1 MTYSE
6 LNHWLM
12 RQILVPKRLQSVCFG
27 LILFLMISARKHS
40 LQAAGKFA
48 GLHSSQFS
56 RFLLNHQ
63 DLAKTSLSQLSRK
76 QSKIL
81 AKRIRFLA
89 NNKLAWKIAII
100 IDSTLQTRFNR
111 HSDNVKRF
119 NHGAGFVIGHQ
130 WTNIVLM
137 INDQVIPLPPIPFH
151 SKRYCRLNK
160 IQYQTENTLVCRF
173 LRELNLEEY
182 IGVHDPKHVVVLA
195 DSGYDSKDIEKT
207 VASKKWHYII
217 ALKKKRTVKTLKIYE
232 DTTKSKGW
240 LQVAILFKKYRC
252 LKWST
257 VRVPVNSTRKK
268 RMEFRVRQITGYLR
282 NVGKTQLI
290 CSEFKKRPQGRRK
303 YLACNDF
310 KATPRQILMGYRLR
324 WAIEIFHK
332 HIKMFLGFEDVAT
345 KLFAAVESHVHWI
358 YCAYILMNLC
368 PIRGVE
374 KNGSIAQKQEVIS
387 AIVRL
392 REKSRVKQLLTRF
405 SGVDVYKNEL
415 QQALAVVLSR

>member
-6 LNHWLM
+6 LNHWLR
-12 RQILVPKRLQSVCFG
+12 RQIPVPKRLQNVCFG

-40 LQAAGKFA
+40 LKAASQFS
-48 GLHSSQFS
+48 GLHISQFS
-56 RFLLNHQ
+56 RFLLNHRN
-63 DLAKTSLSQLSRK
+63 LAIASLSQLSRK
-76 QSKIL
+76 QSKVL
-81 AKRIRFLA
+81 AKRMRFLA
-89 NNKLAWKIAII
+89 NNKLPWKIAII
-100 IDSTLQTRFNR
+100 IDSTLQTRFSR

-130 WTNIVLM
+130 WTNIVLI

-160 IQYQTENTLVCRF
+160 IQYETENVLVCKY

-207 VASKKWHYII
+207 IASKKWIYII
-217 ALKKKRTVKTLKIYE
+217 VLKKNRTVKTVKLYE
-232 DTTKSKGW
+232 NTAKSKGW

-268 RMEFRVRQITGYLR
+268 RMEFRVRQITGYLH

-310 KATPRQILMGYRLR
+310 KAAPRQILIGYRLR

-345 KLFAAVESHVHWI
+345 KWFAAVESHVHWV

-368 PIRGVE
+368 PIRGVD
-374 KNGSIAQKQEVIS
+374 KNGSIAQKQEVINH
-387 AIVRL
+387 IVRL
-392 REKSRVKQLLTRF
+392 REKSRVRQLLTRF
-405 SGVDVYKNEL
+405 NGVDVYKNEL
-415 QQALAVVLSR
+415 QQALAVA

>member
-6 LNHWLM
+6 LNHWLR
-12 RQILVPKRLQSVCFG
+12 RQIPVPKRLQFVCFG

-40 LQAAGKFA
+40 LKAAGQFV

-56 RFLLNHQ
+56 RFLFNHL
-63 DLAKTSLSQLSRK
+63 DLAKASLSQLSRK
-76 QSKIL
+76 QAKIL
-81 AKRIRFLA
+81 AKRMRFLA
-89 NNKLAWKIAII
+89 NNKLPWKLAII

-130 WTNIVLM
+130 WTNIVLY
-137 INDQVIPLPPIPFH
+137 INGQVIPLPPIPFH
-151 SKRYCRLNK
+151 TKLYCRSNK
-160 IQYQTENTLVCRF
+160 IQYETENVLVCKY
-173 LRELNLEEY
+173 LWELDLEQY
-182 IGVHDPKHVVVLA
+182 IGAHDLKHVVVLA
-195 DSGYDSKDIEKT
+195 DSGYDTKDIEKT
-207 VASKKWHYII
+207 IASKKWRYII
-217 ALKKKRTVKTLKIYE
+217 ALKKKRTVKTVKIFE
-232 DTTKSKGW
+232 DTPKSKGW

-303 YLACNDF
+303 YLACNDI

-345 KLFAAVESHVHWI
+345 KSFAAVESHVHWI

-368 PIRGVE
+368 PIRGFDE
-374 KNGSIAQKQEVIS
+374 NGSIAQKQEVIS
-387 AIVRL
+387 HIVRL
-392 REKSRVKQLLTRF
+392 REKSSVRQLLTRF
-405 SGVDVYKNEL
+405 NGVEVYKSQL
-415 QQALAVVLSR
+415 QEALAVS

>member
-6 LNHWLM
+6 LNHWLR
-12 RQILVPKRLQSVCFG
+12 RQIPVPKRLQNVCFG

-40 LQAAGKFA
+40 LKAASQFS
-48 GLHSSQFS
+48 GLHISQFS
-56 RFLLNHQ
+56 RFLLNHRN
-63 DLAKTSLSQLSRK
+63 LAIASLSQLSRK
-76 QSKIL
+76 QSKVL
-81 AKRIRFLA
+81 AKRMRFLA
-89 NNKLAWKIAII
+89 NNKLPCKIAII
-100 IDSTLQTRFNR
+100 IDSTLQTRFSR

-130 WTNIVLM
+130 WTNIVLI

-151 SKRYCRLNK
+151 SKRYCRSNK
-160 IQYQTENTLVCRF
+160 IQYQTENTLVCQY
-173 LRELNLEEY
+173 LRQLNLEEY

-207 VASKKWHYII
+207 IASKKWIYII
-217 ALKKKRTVKTLKIYE
+217 ALKKNRTVKTVKLYE
-232 DTTKSKGW
+232 NTAKSKGW

-268 RMEFRVRQITGYLR
+268 RMEFRIRQITGYLR

-310 KATPRQILMGYRLR
+310 KAAPRQILIGYRLR

-345 KLFAAVESHVHWI
+345 KRFAAVESHVHWV

-368 PIRGVE
+368 PIRGVD

-387 AIVRL
+387 HIVRL
-392 REKSRVKQLLTRF
+392 REKSRVRQLLTRF
-405 SGVDVYKNEL
+405 NGVDVYKNEL
-415 QQALAVVLSR
+415 QQALAVA

>member
-6 LNHWLM
+6 LNHWLR
-12 RQILVPKRLQSVCFG
+12 RQIPVPKRLQTVCFG

-40 LQAAGKFA
+40 LKAAGQFA

-56 RFLLNHQ
+56 RFLLKHLG
-63 DLAKTSLSQLSRK
+63 LAKASLSQLSRK
-76 QSKIL
+76 QAKIL
-81 AKRIRFLA
+81 AKRMRFLA
-89 NNKLAWKIAII
+89 NNKLPWKIAII

-130 WTNIVLM
+130 WTNIVLY
-137 INDQVIPLPPIPFH
+137 INGQVIPLSPIPFH
-151 SKRYCRLNK
+151 SKRYCRSNK
-160 IQYQTENTLVCRF
+160 IQYETENVLVCRY
-173 LRELNLEEY
+173 LRELDLDQY
-182 IGVHDPKHVVVLA
+182 IGPHDPKHVVVLA
-195 DSGYDSKDIEKT
+195 DSGYDTKDIEKT
-207 VASKKWHYII
+207 IASKTWHYII
-217 ALKKKRTVKTLKIYE
+217 ALKKKRTVKTIKLFE
-232 DTTKSKGW
+232 GTPKSKGW
-240 LQVAILFKKYRC
+240 LQVAVLFKKYRC

-310 KATPRQILMGYRLR
+310 KTTPRQILKGYRLR

-345 KLFAAVESHVHWI
+345 KRFVAVESHVHWI
-358 YCAYILMNLC
+358 YCAYLLMKLC
-368 PIRGVE
+368 PIRGFDE
-374 KNGSIAQKQEVIS
+374 NGSIAQKQEVIS
-387 AIVRL
+387 HIVRL
-392 REKSRVKQLLTRF
+392 REKSRVRQLLTRF
-405 SGVDVYKNEL
+405 NGVEVYKSQL
-415 QQALAVVLSR
+415 QEALAVA

>member
-6 LNHWLM
+6 LNHWLR
-12 RQILVPKRLQSVCFG
+12 RQIPVPKRLQNVCFG

-40 LQAAGKFA
+40 LKAASQFS
-48 GLHSSQFS
+48 GLHISQFS
-56 RFLLNHQ
+56 RFLLNHRN
-63 DLAKTSLSQLSRK
+63 LAIASLSQLSRK
-76 QSKIL
+76 QSKVL
-81 AKRIRFLA
+81 AKRMRFLA
-89 NNKLAWKIAII
+89 NNKLPWKIAII
-100 IDSTLQTRFNR
+100 IDSTLQTRFSR

-160 IQYQTENTLVCRF
+160 IQYETENVLVCKY

-207 VASKKWHYII
+207 IASKKWIYII
-217 ALKKKRTVKTLKIYE
+217 ALKKNRTVKTVKLYE
-232 DTTKSKGW
+232 NTAKSKGW

-268 RMEFRVRQITGYLR
+268 RMEFRIRQITGYLR

-310 KATPRQILMGYRLR
+310 KAAPRQILIGYRLR

-345 KLFAAVESHVHWI
+345 KWFAAVESHVHWV

-368 PIRGVE
+368 PIRGVD

-387 AIVRL
+387 HIVRL
-392 REKSRVKQLLTRF
+392 REKSRVRQLLTRF
-405 SGVDVYKNEL
+405 NGVDVYKNEL
-415 QQALAVVLSR
+415 QQALAVA

>member
-6 LNHWLM
+6 INHWIK
-12 RQILVPKRLQSVCFG
+12 RQIPIPKRLQTVCFG

-40 LQAAGKFA
+40 LKAASQFT
-48 GLHSSQFS
+48 GLNSSQFS
-56 RFLLNHQ
+56 RFLLNHRN
-63 DLAKTSLSQLSRK
+63 LAITSLSQLSRK
-76 QSKIL
+76 QAKIL
-81 AKRIRFLA
+81 AKRMRFLA
-89 NNKLAWKIAII
+89 NNKLPWKIAII

-130 WTNIVLM
+130 WTNIVLY
-137 INDQVIPLPPIPFH
+137 INGQVIPLPPIPFH

-160 IQYQTENTLVCRF
+160 IQYQTENTLVCQY

-182 IGVHDPKHVVVLA
+182 IGVHDSKHVVVLA

-207 VASKKWHYII
+207 IASQRWNYII
-217 ALKKKRTVKTLKIYE
+217 ALKKKRTVKTAKIFKN
-232 DTTKSKGW
+232 TTKSKGW

-282 NVGKTQLI
+282 NVGKTQLV

-310 KATPRQILMGYRLR
+310 TAAPRQILIGYRLR

-345 KLFAAVESHVHWI
+345 KWFAAVESHVHWV
-358 YCAYILMNLC
+358 YCAYILMNQC
-368 PIRGVE
+368 PIRGVN
-374 KNGSIAQKQEVIS
+374 KISSIAQKQEVIS
-387 AIVRL
+387 HIVRL
-392 REKSRVKQLLTRF
+392 REKSRVRQLLTRF
-405 SGVDVYKNEL
+405 NGVEDYMSEL
-415 QQALAVVLSR
+415 QQALAVA

>member
-6 LNHWLM
+6 LNHWLR
-12 RQILVPKRLQSVCFG
+12 RQIPVPKRLQNVCFG

-40 LQAAGKFA
+40 LKAASQFS
-48 GLHSSQFS
+48 GLHISQFS
-56 RFLLNHQ
+56 RFLLNHRN
-63 DLAKTSLSQLSRK
+63 LAKTSLSQLSRK
-76 QSKIL
+76 QSKAL
-81 AKRIRFLA
+81 AKRMRFLA
-89 NNKLAWKIAII
+89 NNKLSWKIAII
-100 IDSTLQTRFNR
+100 IDSTLQTRFSR

-137 INDQVIPLPPIPFH
+137 INDQVIPLPPIAFH

-160 IQYQTENTLVCRF
+160 IQYETENVLVCKY
-173 LRELNLEEY
+173 LRELSLEEY
-182 IGVHDPKHVVVLA
+182 IGAHDPKHVVVLA
-195 DSGYDSKDIEKT
+195 DSGYDTKNIEKT
-207 VASKKWHYII
+207 IALKKWHYII
-217 ALKKKRTVKTLKIYE
+217 ALKKKRTVKTLKLYE
-232 DTTKSKGW
+232 NTTKSKGW
-240 LQVAILFKKYRC
+240 LQVAILFKRYRC

-310 KATPRQILMGYRLR
+310 KAVPRQILMGYRLR

-345 KLFAAVESHVHWI
+345 KWFAAVESHVHWV

-368 PIRGVE
+368 PIRGVD
-374 KNGSIAQKQEVIS
+374 KNGSIAQKQEMIS
-387 AIVRL
+387 HIARL
-392 REKSRVKQLLTRF
+392 REKSRVRQLLTRF
-405 SGVDVYKNEL
+405 NGIEIYKGEL
-415 QQALAVVLSR
+415 QQALAVA

>member
-6 LNHWLM
+6 LNHWLR
-12 RQILVPKRLQSVCFG
+12 RQIPVPKRLQTVCFG

-40 LQAAGKFA
+40 LKAAGQFA

-56 RFLLNHQ
+56 RFLLKHLG
-63 DLAKTSLSQLSRK
+63 LAKASLSQLSRK
-76 QSKIL
+76 QAKIL
-81 AKRIRFLA
+81 AKRMRFLA
-89 NNKLAWKIAII
+89 NNKLPWKIAII

-130 WTNIVLM
+130 WTNIVLY
-137 INDQVIPLPPIPFH
+137 INGQVIPLSPIPFH
-151 SKRYCRLNK
+151 SKRYCRSNK
-160 IQYQTENTLVCRF
+160 IQYETENVLVCRY
-173 LRELNLEEY
+173 LRELDLDQY
-182 IGVHDPKHVVVLA
+182 IGPHDPKHVVVLA
-195 DSGYDSKDIEKT
+195 DSGYDTKDIEKT
-207 VASKKWHYII
+207 IASKTWHYII
-217 ALKKKRTVKTLKIYE
+217 ALKKKRTVKTIKLFE
-232 DTTKSKGW
+232 GTPKSKGW
-240 LQVAILFKKYRC
+240 LQVAVLFKKYRC

-310 KATPRQILMGYRLR
+310 KATPRQILKGYRLR

-345 KLFAAVESHVHWI
+345 KRFVAVESHVHWI
-358 YCAYILMNLC
+358 YCAYLLMKLC
-368 PIRGVE
+368 PIRGFDE
-374 KNGSIAQKQEVIS
+374 NGSIAQKQEVIS
-387 AIVRL
+387 HIVRL
-392 REKSRVKQLLTRF
+392 REKSRVRQLLTRF
-405 SGVDVYKNEL
+405 NGVEVYKSQL
-415 QQALAVVLSR
+415 QEALAVA

>member
-6 LNHWLM
+6 LNHWLR
-12 RQILVPKRLQSVCFG
+12 RQIPVPKRLQNVCFG

-40 LQAAGKFA
+40 LKAASQFS
-48 GLHSSQFS
+48 GLHISQFS
-56 RFLLNHQ
+56 RFLLNHRN
-63 DLAKTSLSQLSRK
+63 LAIASLSQLSRK
-76 QSKIL
+76 QSKVL
-81 AKRIRFLA
+81 AKRMRFLA
-89 NNKLAWKIAII
+89 NNKLPWKIAII
-100 IDSTLQTRFNR
+100 IDSTLQTRFSR

-130 WTNIVLM
+130 WTNIVLI

-160 IQYQTENTLVCRF
+160 IQYETENVLVCKY

-182 IGVHDPKHVVVLA
+182 IGSHDPKHVVVLA

-207 VASKKWHYII
+207 IASKKWIYII
-217 ALKKKRTVKTLKIYE
+217 ALKKNRTVKTVKLYE
-232 DTTKSKGW
+232 NTAKSKGW

-268 RMEFRVRQITGYLR
+268 RMEFRIRQITGYLR

-310 KATPRQILMGYRLR
+310 KAAPRQILIGYRLR

-345 KLFAAVESHVHWI
+345 KWFAAVESHVHWV

-368 PIRGVE
+368 PIRGVD

-387 AIVRL
+387 HIVRL
-392 REKSRVKQLLTRF
+392 REKSRVRQLLTRF
-405 SGVDVYKNEL
+405 NGVDVYKNEL
-415 QQALAVVLSR
+415 QQALAVA

>member
-6 LNHWLM
+6 LNHWLR
-12 RQILVPKRLQSVCFG
+12 RQIPVPKRLQNVCFG

-40 LQAAGKFA
+40 LKAASQFS
-48 GLHSSQFS
+48 GLHISQFS
-56 RFLLNHQ
+56 RFLLNHRN
-63 DLAKTSLSQLSRK
+63 LAIASLSQLSRK
-76 QSKIL
+76 QSKVL
-81 AKRIRFLA
+81 AKRMRFLA
-89 NNKLAWKIAII
+89 NNKLPWKIAII
-100 IDSTLQTRFNR
+100 IDSTLQTRFSR

-130 WTNIVLM
+130 WTNIVLI

-160 IQYQTENTLVCRF
+160 IQYETENVLVCKY

-195 DSGYDSKDIEKT
+195 DSGYDSKNIEKT
-207 VASKKWHYII
+207 IASKKWIYII
-217 ALKKKRTVKTLKIYE
+217 VLKKNRTVKTVKLYE
-232 DTTKSKGW
+232 NTAKSKGW

-268 RMEFRVRQITGYLR
+268 RMEFRIRQITGYLR

-310 KATPRQILMGYRLR
+310 KAAPRQILIGYRLR

-345 KLFAAVESHVHWI
+345 KWFAAVESHVHWV

-368 PIRGVE
+368 PIRGVD
-374 KNGSIAQKQEVIS
+374 KNGSIAQKQEVINH
-387 AIVRL
+387 IVRL
-392 REKSRVKQLLTRF
+392 REKSRVRQLLTRF
-405 SGVDVYKNEL
+405 NGVDVYKNEL
-415 QQALAVVLSR
+415 QQALAVA

>member
-6 LNHWLM
+6 LNHWLR
-12 RQILVPKRLQSVCFG
+12 RQIPVPKRLQSVCFG

-40 LQAAGKFA
+40 LKAAGQFA

-56 RFLLNHQ
+56 RFLSKHLG
-63 DLAKTSLSQLSRK
+63 LAKASLSHLSHK
-76 QSKIL
+76 QAKIL
-81 AKRIRFLA
+81 AKRMRFLA
-89 NNKLAWKIAII
+89 NNKLSWKIAII

-130 WTNIVLM
+130 WTNIVLY
-137 INDQVIPLPPIPFH
+137 INGQVIPLSPIPFH
-151 SKRYCRLNK
+151 SKRYCRSTK
-160 IQYQTENTLVCRF
+160 IQYETENVLVCRY
-173 LRELNLEEY
+173 LRQLDLDQY
-182 IGVHDPKHVVVLA
+182 IGAHDPKHVVVLA
-195 DSGYDSKDIEKT
+195 DSGYDTKDIEKT
-207 VASKKWHYII
+207 VASKTWHYII
-217 ALKKKRTVKTLKIYE
+217 ALKKKRTVKTVKIFE
-232 DTTKSKGW
+232 DTPKSKEW

-310 KATPRQILMGYRLR
+310 KATPRQVLMGYRLR

-345 KLFAAVESHVHWI
+345 KRFTAVESHVHWI
-358 YCAYILMNLC
+358 YCAYILMKLC
-368 PIRGVE
+368 PIRGFDE
-374 KNGSIAQKQEVIS
+374 NGSIAQKQEVLS
-387 AIVRL
+387 HIVRL
-392 REKSRVKQLLTRF
+392 REKSRVRQLLTRF
-405 SGVDVYKNEL
+405 NGVEVYKSQL
-415 QQALAVVLSR
+415 QEALAVA

>member
-6 LNHWLM
+6 LNHWLR
-12 RQILVPKRLQSVCFG
+12 RQIPVPKRLQIVCFG

-40 LQAAGKFA
+40 LKAAGQFA
-48 GLHSSQFS
+48 DLHSSQFS
-56 RFLLNHQ
+56 RFLLKHLG
-63 DLAKTSLSQLSRK
+63 LAKASLSQLSRK
-76 QSKIL
+76 QAKIL
-81 AKRIRFLA
+81 AKKMRFLA
-89 NNKLAWKIAII
+89 NNKLPWKIAII

-130 WTNIVLM
+130 WTNIVLY
-137 INDQVIPLPPIPFH
+137 INGQVIPLSPIPFH
-151 SKRYCRLNK
+151 SKRYCRSTK
-160 IQYQTENTLVCRF
+160 IQYETENVLVCRY
-173 LRELNLEEY
+173 LRQLDLDPY
-182 IGVHDPKHVVVLA
+182 IGAHDPKHVVVLA
-195 DSGYDSKDIEKT
+195 DSGYDTKDIEKT
-207 VASKKWHYII
+207 IASKTWHYII
-217 ALKKKRTVKTLKIYE
+217 ALKKKRTVKTVKLFE
-232 DTTKSKGW
+232 GTPKSKGW
-240 LQVAILFKKYRC
+240 LQVAVLFKKYRC

-310 KATPRQILMGYRLR
+310 KATPRQILKGYRLR

-345 KLFAAVESHVHWI
+345 KRFVAVESHVHWI
-358 YCAYILMNLC
+358 YCAYLLMKLC
-368 PIRGVE
+368 PIRGFDE
-374 KNGSIAQKQEVIS
+374 NGSIAQKQEVIS
-387 AIVRL
+387 HIVRL
-392 REKSRVKQLLTRF
+392 REKSRVRQLLTRF
-405 SGVDVYKNEL
+405 NGVEVYKSQL
-415 QQALAVVLSR
+415 QEALAVA

>member
-6 LNHWLM
+6 LNHWLR
-12 RQILVPKRLQSVCFG
+12 RQIPVPKRLQNVCFG
-27 LILFLMISARKHS
+27 LILFLMISDRKHS
-40 LQAAGKFA
+40 LKAASQFS
-48 GLHSSQFS
+48 GLHISQFS
-56 RFLLNHQ
+56 RFLLNHRN
-63 DLAKTSLSQLSRK
+63 LAIASLSQLSRK
-76 QSKIL
+76 QSKVL
-81 AKRIRFLA
+81 AKRMRFLA
-89 NNKLAWKIAII
+89 NNKLPWKIAII
-100 IDSTLQTRFNR
+100 IDSTLQTRFSR

-130 WTNIVLM
+130 WTNIVLI

-160 IQYQTENTLVCRF
+160 IQYETENVLVCKY

-207 VASKKWHYII
+207 IASKKWIYII
-217 ALKKKRTVKTLKIYE
+217 ALKKNRTVKTVKLYE
-232 DTTKSKGW
+232 NTAKSKGW

-268 RMEFRVRQITGYLR
+268 RMEFRIRQITGYLR

-310 KATPRQILMGYRLR
+310 KAAPRQILIGYRLR

-345 KLFAAVESHVHWI
+345 KWFAAVESHVHWV

-368 PIRGVE
+368 PIRGVD

-387 AIVRL
+387 HIVRL
-392 REKSRVKQLLTRF
+392 REKSRVRQLLTRF
-405 SGVDVYKNEL
+405 NGVDVYKNEL
-415 QQALAVVLSR
+415 QQALAVA

>member
-1 MTYSE
+1 MTYYE
-6 LNHWLM
+6 LNRWLR
-12 RQILVPKRLQSVCFG
+12 RQIQVPKRLQSVCFG
-27 LILFLMISARKHS
+27 LILFLMVSARKHS
-40 LQAAGKFA
+40 LKAAAQFV

-63 DLAKTSLSQLSRK
+63 GLAKASLSQLSRK
-76 QSKIL
+76 QSKAL
-81 AKRIRFLA
+81 AKRMRFLA
-89 NNKLAWKIAII
+89 DNRLPWQIAII
-100 IDSTLQTRFNR
+100 IDSTLQTRFSR
-111 HSDNVKRF
+111 HGDNVKRF

-160 IQYQTENTLVCRF
+160 IQYQTENTLVCQY
-173 LRELNLEEY
+173 LRELNLEEF
-182 IGVHDPKHVVVLA
+182 IGVHDSKRVIVLA
-195 DSGYDSKDIEKT
+195 DSGYDTKDIEKT
-207 VASKKWHYII
+207 IASKKWHYII
-217 ALKKKRTVKTLKIYE
+217 ALKKKRTVKTTRIF
-232 DTTKSKGW
+232 DNTTKSKGW
-240 LQVAILFKKYRC
+240 LQVAILFKRYRW

-268 RMEFRVRQITGYLR
+268 RMEFRIRQITGYLR

-303 YLACNDF
+303 YLACNDL
-310 KATPRQILMGYRLR
+310 KATPRQILIGYRLR

-332 HIKMFLGFEDVAT
+332 QIKMFLGFEDAAT
-345 KLFAAVESHVHWI
+345 KSFAAVESHVHWV

-374 KNGSIAQKQEVIS
+374 KNNSIAQRQEVIS
-387 AIVRL
+387 HIVGL
-392 REKSRVKQLLTRF
+392 REKSRIRQLLTQF
-405 SGVDVYKNEL
+405 SGVEVYKNEL
-415 QQALAVVLSR
+415 QQVLEGI

>member
-6 LNHWLM
+6 LNHWLR
-12 RQILVPKRLQSVCFG
+12 RQIPVPKRLQNVCFG

-40 LQAAGKFA
+40 LKAASQFS
-48 GLHSSQFS
+48 GLHISQFS
-56 RFLLNHQ
+56 RFLLNHRN
-63 DLAKTSLSQLSRK
+63 LAIASLSQLSRK
-76 QSKIL
+76 QSKVL
-81 AKRIRFLA
+81 AKRMRFLA
-89 NNKLAWKIAII
+89 NNKLPWKIAII
-100 IDSTLQTRFNR
+100 IDSTLQTRFSR

-130 WTNIVLM
+130 WTNIVLI

-160 IQYQTENTLVCRF
+160 IQYETENVLVCKY

-195 DSGYDSKDIEKT
+195 DSGYDSKNIEKT
-207 VASKKWHYII
+207 IASKKWIYII
-217 ALKKKRTVKTLKIYE
+217 VLKKNRTVKTVKLYE
-232 DTTKSKGW
+232 NTAKSKGW

-310 KATPRQILMGYRLR
+310 KAAPRQILIGYRLR

-345 KLFAAVESHVHWI
+345 KWFAAVESHVHWV

-368 PIRGVE
+368 PIRGVD
-374 KNGSIAQKQEVIS
+374 KNGSIAQKQEVINH
-387 AIVRL
+387 IVRL
-392 REKSRVKQLLTRF
+392 REKSRVRQLLTRF
-405 SGVDVYKNEL
+405 NGVDVYKNEL
-415 QQALAVVLSR
+415 QQALAVA

>member
-6 LNHWLM
+6 LNHWIR
-12 RQILVPKRLQSVCFG
+12 RQIPAPKRLQTVCFG

-40 LQAAGKFA
+40 LKAASQFS
-48 GLHSSQFS
+48 GLHISQFS
-56 RFLLNHQ
+56 RFLSNHP
-63 DLAKTSLSQLSRK
+63 DLAKSSLSQLSRK
-76 QSKIL
+76 QSKTL
-81 AKRIRFLA
+81 AKRMRFLA
-89 NNKLAWKIAII
+89 NNKLPWKIAII
-100 IDSTLQTRFNR
+100 IDSTLQTRFSR

-160 IQYQTENTLVCRF
+160 IQYQTENTLVCQY

-217 ALKKKRTVKTLKIYE
+217 ALKKKRTVKTVKIFE
-232 DTTKSKGW
+232 NTIKSKGW
-240 LQVAILFKKYRC
+240 IQVAILFKKYRC

-282 NVGKTQLI
+282 NVGKTQLV

-332 HIKMFLGFEDVAT
+332 HIKMFLGFEDVAAKWFT
-345 KLFAAVESHVHWI
+345 AVESHVHWI

-374 KNGSIAQKQEVIS
+374 KSGSIVQKQELIS
-387 AIVRL
+387 RIVML
-392 REKSRVKQLLTRF
+392 REKSRVRQLLTRF
-405 SGVDVYKNEL
+405 NGIDAFKNEL
-415 QQALAVVLSR
+415 QQALETL

>member
-1 MTYSE
+1 
-6 LNHWLM
+6 
-12 RQILVPKRLQSVCFG
+12 
-27 LILFLMISARKHS
+27 MISARKHS
-40 LQAAGKFA
+40 LKAASQFS
-48 GLHSSQFS
+48 GLHISQFS
-56 RFLLNHQ
+56 RFLSNHP
-63 DLAKTSLSQLSRK
+63 DLAKSSLSQLSRK
-76 QSKIL
+76 QSKTL
-81 AKRIRFLA
+81 AKRMRFLA
-89 NNKLAWKIAII
+89 NNKLPWEIAVI
-100 IDSTLQTRFNR
+100 IDSTLQTRFSR

-151 SKRYCRLNK
+151 SKRYCRSNK
-160 IQYQTENTLVCRF
+160 IQYQTENTLVCQY

-182 IGVHDPKHVVVLA
+182 IGVHDSKHVVVLA

-217 ALKKKRTVKTLKIYE
+217 ALKKKRTVKTVKIFE
-232 DTTKSKGW
+232 NTIKSKGW
-240 LQVAILFKKYRC
+240 IQVAILFNKYRC

-268 RMEFRVRQITGYLR
+268 RMEFRVKQITGYLR
-282 NVGKTQLI
+282 NVGKTQLV

-310 KATPRQILMGYRLR
+310 KAVPRQILMGYRLR

-332 HIKMFLGFEDVAT
+332 HIKMFLGFEDVAAKWFT
-345 KLFAAVESHVHWI
+345 AVQSHVHWI

-368 PIRGVE
+368 PIRGVD
-374 KNGSIAQKQEVIS
+374 KNGSIAQKQELIS
-387 AIVRL
+387 RIVML
-392 REKSRVKQLLTRF
+392 REKSRVRQLLTRF
-405 SGVDVYKNEL
+405 NGIDAFKNEL
-415 QQALAVVLSR
+415 QQALETL

>member
-6 LNHWLM
+6 LNHWIR
-12 RQILVPKRLQSVCFG
+12 RQIPAPKRLQTVCFG
-27 LILFLMISARKHS
+27 LILFLMISVRKHS
-40 LQAAGKFA
+40 LKAASQFS
-48 GLHSSQFS
+48 GLHISQFS
-56 RFLLNHQ
+56 RFLLNHR
-63 DLAKTSLSQLSRK
+63 DLAKSSLSQLSRK
-76 QSKIL
+76 QSKAY
-81 AKRIRFLA
+81 AKRMRFLA
-89 NNKLAWKIAII
+89 NNKLPWKIAII
-100 IDSTLQTRFNR
+100 IDSTLQTRFSR

-160 IQYQTENTLVCRF
+160 IQYQTENTLVCQF
-173 LRELNLEEY
+173 LRQLNLEEY

-217 ALKKKRTVKTLKIYE
+217 ALKKKRTVKTVKIFE
-232 DTTKSKGW
+232 NTIKSKGW
-240 LQVAILFKKYRC
+240 IQVAILFKRYRC

-282 NVGKTQLI
+282 NVGKTQLV

-310 KATPRQILMGYRLR
+310 KAVPRQILMGYRLR

-332 HIKMFLGFEDVAT
+332 HIKMFLGFEDVAAKWFT
-345 KLFAAVESHVHWI
+345 AVESHVHWI

-374 KNGSIAQKQEVIS
+374 KNGSIVQKQELIS
-387 AIVRL
+387 RIVML
-392 REKSRVKQLLTRF
+392 REKSRVRQLLTRF
-405 SGVDVYKNEL
+405 NGVDAFKNEL
-415 QQALAVVLSR
+415 QQALAAL

>member
-1 MTYSE
+1 M
-6 LNHWLM
+6 
-12 RQILVPKRLQSVCFG
+12 
-27 LILFLMISARKHS
+27 ILFLMTSTRKHS
-40 LQAAGKFA
+40 LKAAGQLV

-63 DLAKTSLSQLSRK
+63 NLAKASLLQLSRK
-76 QSKIL
+76 QSKFL
-81 AKRIRFLA
+81 AKRMRFLG
-89 NNKLAWKIAII
+89 NNKLPWKIAII
-100 IDSTLQTRFNR
+100 IDSTLQKRFSR

-130 WTNIVLM
+130 WTNIVLS
-137 INDQVIPLPPIPFH
+137 IDDQVIPFPPIPFH

-160 IQYQTENTLVCRF
+160 IQYETENALVCKY

-182 IGVHDPKHVVVLA
+182 IGAHDPKHVVVLA

-207 VASKKWHYII
+207 IAFRKWYYII
-217 ALKKKRTVKTLKIYE
+217 ALKKKRTVKTLKLYE
-232 DTTKSKGW
+232 NTTKSKGW
-240 LQVAILFKKYRC
+240 LQVAILFKRYRC

-268 RMEFRVRQITGYLR
+268 RMEFRIRQITGYLR

-303 YLACNDF
+303 YLACNDL
-310 KATPRQILMGYRLR
+310 KAAPRQILIGYRLR
-324 WAIEIFHK
+324 WAIETFHK

-345 KLFAAVESHVHWI
+345 KRFTAVQSHVHWI

-368 PIRGVE
+368 PIRGVD
-374 KNGSIAQKQEVIS
+374 KNGSIAQKQEVITH
-387 AIVRL
+387 IVGL
-392 REKSRVKQLLTRF
+392 REKSRVRQLLTRF
-405 SGVDVYKNEL
+405 NGVDVFKSEL
-415 QQALAVVLSR
+415 HQALAVA

>member
-6 LNHWLM
+6 LNHWIR
-12 RQILVPKRLQSVCFG
+12 RQILAPKRLQTVCFG
-27 LILFLMISARKHS
+27 LILSLMISARKHS
-40 LQAAGKFA
+40 LKAASQFS
-48 GLHSSQFS
+48 GLHISQFS
-56 RFLLNHQ
+56 RFLSNHPG
-63 DLAKTSLSQLSRK
+63 LAKSSLSQLSRK
-76 QSKIL
+76 QSKTL
-81 AKRIRFLA
+81 AKRMRFLA
-89 NNKLAWKIAII
+89 NNKLPWKIAII
-100 IDSTLQTRFNR
+100 IDSTLQTRFSR

-160 IQYQTENTLVCRF
+160 IQYQTENTLVCQY
-173 LRELNLEEY
+173 LRQLNLEQY

-217 ALKKKRTVKTLKIYE
+217 ALKKKRTVKTVKIFE
-232 DTTKSKGW
+232 NTIKSKGW
-240 LQVAILFKKYRC
+240 IQVAILFNKYRC

-282 NVGKTQLI
+282 NVGKTQLV

-310 KATPRQILMGYRLR
+310 KAVPRQILMGYRLR

-332 HIKMFLGFEDVAT
+332 HIKMFLGFEDVAA
-345 KLFAAVESHVHWI
+345 KWFAAVQSHVHWI

-374 KNGSIAQKQEVIS
+374 KNGSIVQKQEMIS
-387 AIVRL
+387 RIVML
-392 REKSRVKQLLTRF
+392 REKSRVRQLLTRF
-405 SGVDVYKNEL
+405 NGIDTFKNEL
-415 QQALAVVLSR
+415 QQALEAL